1 LISNRKRGWRTAFA
15 VRFLVFPE
23 NRKGGKG
30 FLSILKPDFRF
41 EKITDI
47 KAELL
52 LENKIKIVLLDADN
66 TLSFHGSKKPFPGVP
81 EWLSEIKKSGIVPVI
96 ISNNSERRIKPFAK
110 KLGLDY
116 VSKSKK
122 PLSKGFKSALEK
134 FGFEPGD
141 SAVIGDQL
149 FTDVLGGR
157 ILGAKVILTEPLG
170 PETDRFIK
178 IKRFFEKPL
187 R

>member
-1 LISNRKRGWRTAFA
+1 MADGFCCPLSYFSVKT
-15 VRFLVFPE
+15 
-23 NRKGGKG
+23 GKEEKA

-47 KAELL
+47 KTEIL
-52 LENKIKIVLLDADN
+52 LEHKIKIVLLDADN
-66 TLSFHGSKKPFPGVP
+66 TLSFHGSKKPFPGVM
-81 EWLSEIKKSGIVPVI
+81 EWLEEIRSCGIVPVI
-96 ISNNSERRIKPFAK
+96 ISNNSERRIKPFAEK
-110 KLGLDY
+110 MGLDY

-122 PLSKGFKSALEK
+122 PLSKGFKTALEK
-134 FGFEPGD
+134 SGFEPKD
-141 SAVIGDQL
+141 SAVIGDQI
-149 FTDVLGGR
+149 FTDVLGGK
-157 ILGAKVILTEPLG
+157 ILGAKVFLTEPLG